1 MPDTGN
7 FGANRPAG
15 KASTGQLDCA
25 AVEQWLAESAETAL
39 PGTVAEAL
47 RAHTAQCAACDEK
60 LEQTA
65 RGREWL
71 LLLKKEAL
79 APPADLLAKILARTS
94 QARTSPLEIADQD
107 GLPTPGRAP
116 HSERGGLAASAS
128 AEEFP
133 GEFSR
138 RAFSRGARDDRGP
151 APVEDSTS
159 IWQHSSVVLLRRT
172 LLEPRLALV
181 AAMAFFSISLTL
193 NLMGV
198 RVTQLRPADFTPS
211 NMSHAISHQYVE
223 TNARVVRYYENL
235 RIVYEVEARVQQL
248 RRAAETNPPAQ
259 QEPTPQKNRSGSSGN
274 SGFLHPRSRQDR
286 MANGPKTPG
295 AGRPMPV
302 PVPIVAGPVMDARL
316 HAPADAL
323 PVTKTG
329 SPADEPAGS
338 IERRARVPADIDAVR
353 TVSFHAGLFENRSQT
368 GRRDAPGHTQPAPAS
383 LFALPA
389 TPCSR
394 SSICLLHRTISTQ
407 ERRLV

>member
-15 KASTGQLDCA
+15 KASTGPLDCA
-25 AVEQWLAESAETAL
+25 AVEQWLAESAEAAL
-39 PGTVAEAL
+39 PGTVAVAL
-47 RAHTAQCAACDEK
+47 RAHTAQCAACAGK

-71 LLLKKEAL
+71 LLLKQETL

-94 QARTSPLEIADQD
+94 QARTSNQETASQAV
-107 GLPTPGRAP
+107 LPTASRA
-116 HSERGGLAASAS
+116 ERGVGSIPAA

-133 GEFSR
+133 RSNQ
-138 RAFSRGARDDRGP
+138 SDRGP
-151 APVEDSTS
+151 GLAQDSTS
-159 IWQHSSVVLLRRT
+159 VWQHSSVVLLRRT

-193 NLMGV
+193 NLLGV

-259 QEPTPQKNRSGSSGN
+259 QEPTPQKNKSGSSGN
-274 SGFLHPRSRQDR
+274 SGFLHPHSRQDR
-286 MANGPKTPG
+286 MANGPQTPG
-295 AGRPMPV
+295 AGRPMPA

-316 HAPADAL
+316 HVPADAM
-323 PVTKTG
+323 P
-329 SPADEPAGS
+329 
-338 IERRARVPADIDAVR
+338 VPANINPVR
-353 TVSFHAGLFENRSQT
+353 TVSFHAGLFENHRQT
-368 GRRDAPGHTQPAPAS
+368 GGHDAPGHTQSAPAF
-383 LFALPA
+383 LLALPA
-389 TPCSR
+389 TPCGR